1 MPQVPDGGGGAAPKP
16 SPTKQLIDSVT
27 GAKPAPGQTTRP
39 AAKPKPKPKPRV
51 AGTTK
56 GRPNSP
62 SMMGP
67 STSAPAAVPV
77 SGNGSVQSIL
87 DMGVGFIGTPYV
99 WGGTTP
105 EGFDCS
111 GLLQYIFAKNGVQL
125 PRVSSRQAQAGQAV
139 AVKDA
144 QPGDLIAFDNS
155 SARPGVDHIGV
166 YLGNG
171 KMLQAPRAG
180 RNVEIVPVNLNRAVT
195 IRRVLPPNA
204 YQGLPKQGEKYVYR
218 ANVTP
223 GATNPTSIT
232 AEAGGG
238 DIGTG
243 GAPADP
249 QQAIAEYGYIA
260 ELANSVPDIKKTLE
274 KAIAEG
280 WTPTRFQ
287 AEIQKTG
294 WWQKTTESQRQIEIL
309 KKSDPQEYRRRR
321 QQTIDFMVITARNLG
336 VEEGNQRIFILA
348 ERALSLGWSNQE
360 IERFLAADV
369 KVKKTGNTGAAAVT
383 VDSLKQQAAQYGV
396 PLSDQTVQ
404 MWTTQILRGMVPAE
418 SFESYLKEQAKSL
431 FPGLAAAIDSGV
443 NVRQYVDPYVQIAA
457 QTLERNPDSIT
468 LNDPIIQKALYQVG
482 KDGTRTSM
490 SLGDY
495 GQYLRGLPEY
505 RKTRG
510 AQEQAAGLTEMLT
523 ETWGATAR

>member
-1 MPQVPDGGGGAAPKP
+1 
-16 SPTKQLIDSVT
+16 
-27 GAKPAPGQTTRP
+27 
-39 AAKPKPKPKPRV
+39 
-51 AGTTK
+51 
-56 GRPNSP
+56 
-62 SMMGP
+62 
-67 STSAPAAVPV
+67 
-77 SGNGSVQSIL
+77 
-87 DMGVGFIGTPYV
+87 MGVGFVGTPYV

-111 GLLQYIFAKNGVQL
+111 GLLQYIFAKNGVRL
-125 PRVSSRQAQAGQAV
+125 PRVSSQQAQSGQAV

-180 RNVEIVPVNLNRAVT
+180 RNVEVVPVNLNRAVT
-195 IRRVLPPNA
+195 IRRVLPPTA

-218 ANVTP
+218 ANATP
-223 GATNPTSIT
+223 GATAPTSIT
-232 AEAGGG
+232 AETGGG
-238 DIGTG
+238 DVSTG

-249 QQAIAEYGYIA
+249 KQAIAEYGYIA
-260 ELANSVPDIKKTLE
+260 ELANSVPDIKRTLE
-274 KAIAEG
+274 QAIKEG

-294 WWQKTTESQRQIEIL
+294 WWQKTTESQRQIEVL

-336 VEEGNQRIFILA
+336 VEEGKQRVFILA

-369 KVKKTGNTGAAAVT
+369 KVKKTGNTGATAVT
-383 VDSLKQQAAQYGV
+383 VDSLKKQAALYAV

-404 MWTTQILRGMVPAE
+404 MWTTQILRGMVPPE
-418 SFESYLKEQAKSL
+418 SFESYLKEQAKSM
-431 FPGLAAAIDSGV
+431 FPGMAEAIDAGV
-443 NVRQYVDPYVQIAA
+443 TVSQYAEPYRQWAA
-457 QTLERNPDSIT
+457 QILELNPEDLTIT
-468 LNDPIIQKALYQVG
+468 DPRIQKGLFTQS
-482 KDGTRTSM
+482 KDGQRTSM
-490 SLGDY
+490 NLADY
-495 GQYLRGLPEY
+495 QSYLRGLPEY